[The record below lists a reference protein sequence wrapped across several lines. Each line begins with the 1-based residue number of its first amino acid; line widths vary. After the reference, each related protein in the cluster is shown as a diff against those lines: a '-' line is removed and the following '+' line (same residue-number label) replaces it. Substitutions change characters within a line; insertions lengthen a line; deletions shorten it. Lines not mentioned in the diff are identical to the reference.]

1 MPTHSLDPVSEKHD
15 HDGKQHIKKY
25 QMAAEKSIP
34 VFTISNASLII
45 LPLQMKTS
53 LFLNIS

>member
-15 HDGKQHIKKY
+15 HDGKQHIKNTRWLQK
-25 QMAAEKSIP
+25 KSIP